1 MTIKHRDMNR
11 KDLQIIVESKYED
24 VVVKLEDLYRK
35 MAKIYGGDG
44 VYYEVMESWD
54 YDVKNGCRQ
63 LPDKQLMKA
72 LTLLDLS
79 LSIYEDYRVGGHH
92 DTMRDCTKLVYRL
105 TLDVM
110 EKFGIEVKERRL
122 RYYDYLSSVKPWEIA
137 ECIKCNDYNVYNTI
151 GKSMPQPDGDGKHE
165 SDLNGFLDAV
175 RRLMDLLED
184 KTKEKWHGHTNAN
197 RSA

>member
-1 MTIKHRDMNR
+1 MNR

-35 MAKIYGGDG
+35 MAKIYGGDS

-92 DTMRDCTKLVYRL
+92 DIMEKCTKLVCRL
-105 TLDVM
+105 TLEVM
-110 EKFGIEVKERRL
+110 KKFGIKVKSKRL
-122 RYYDYLSSVKPWEIA
+122 RYYDYISSVPPWEFVVGI
-137 ECIKCNDYNVYNTI
+137 ESEDYYVYDTI
-151 GKSMPQPDGDGKHE
+151 GAAKPKDNKDTHLSK
-165 SDLNGFLDAV
+165 FIDAAK
-175 RRLMDLLED
+175 RLMDLLD
-184 KTKEKWHGHTNAN
+184 NKTEEE
-197 RSA
+197 

>member
-1 MTIKHRDMNR
+1 MNR

-35 MAKIYGGDG
+35 MAKIYGGDS

-54 YDVKNGCRQ
+54 YDVENRCRQ

-122 RYYDYLSSVKPWEIA
+122 RYYDYLSSAKPWEII
-137 ECIKCNDYNVYNTI
+137 ECIKYSDYNVYNTI
-151 GKSMPQPDGDGKHE
+151 GKTMPQPDGGGECD
-165 SDLNGFLDAV
+165 SDLDGFLDTT
-175 RRLMDLLED
+175 RRLIGLVED
-184 KTKEKWHGHTNAN
+184 KTKEE
-197 RSA
+197 